1 MSGELSPRTALNAH
15 DARTSYNLVDDIHMG
30 ENKELISGVLRGEWG
45 WEGAIMSDYM
55 GCHSCA
61 GSIKAGLDI
70 EMQ

>member
-1 MSGELSPRTALNAH
+1 
-15 DARTSYNLVDDIHMG
+15 MG